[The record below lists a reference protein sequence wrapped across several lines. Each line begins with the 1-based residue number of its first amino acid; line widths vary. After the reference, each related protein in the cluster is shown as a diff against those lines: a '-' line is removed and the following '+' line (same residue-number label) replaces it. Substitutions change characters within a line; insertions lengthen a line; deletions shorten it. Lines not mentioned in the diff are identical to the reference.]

1 VSAIGP
7 DDTSPGN
14 ARTGPDDA
22 QRRRAIAAGYDQA
35 APDYDRRH
43 GDARSERRFRIIDAP
58 QLALARGAERVLE
71 LGCGTGRLLSRTGA
85 RVRVGIDISQNML
98 ARARQRRLHL
108 AAADAELLPFAP
120 QSFDAIL
127 AGKGVF
133 RYLDYE
139 RAFAECARVLRP
151 GGWLAVHQ
159 YAARTWSP
167 RDLLRGRRGRASDA
181 LHVRRLD
188 ELYEPARQAG
198 LDTVRTHLWRSV
210 RVPPY
215 ALPVP
220 GWMPGQ
226 LWSHC
231 VVIFARQARP

>member
-7 DDTSPGN
+7 DHTH
-14 ARTGPDDA
+14 
-22 QRRRAIAAGYDQA
+22 RRRAIAAGYDQA

-43 GDARSERRFRIIDAP
+43 GDPRSEQRFRIIDAP

-71 LGCGTGRLLSRTGA
+71 LGCGTGRLLAQTGA
-85 RVRVGIDISQNML
+85 RVRVGIDISQGML

-108 AAADAELLPFAP
+108 AAADAQVLPFAP

-139 RAFAECARVLRP
+139 RALAECARVLRP
-151 GGWLAVHQ
+151 GGRLAVHQ

-167 RDLLRGRRGRASDA
+167 RDLVRGPRRRPTGA
-181 LHVRRLD
+181 LHLRRLD
-188 ELYEPARQAG
+188 HLYEPARRAG
-198 LDTVRTHLWRSV
+198 LDPIRTHLWRSV

-220 GWMPGQ
+220 VWMPGQ

-231 VVIFARQARP
+231 VVIFARKAQP